1 MTAPAAQDAENC
13 PPLLGLAPLM
23 RRAYAGENLVPLG
36 MALLT
41 RAQNNP
47 DDAHALLDFAAIL
60 QLTGNRANALAVQAE
75 AIRLQPL
82 YTLPAR
88 RPGPGLRLLALMGP
102 GDLMANTP
110 LECLVEDSDITL
122 HMLYLTAD
130 ADWPDTVP
138 DHDVMMVAVGESAES
153 GPLLQRLTDYIGAW
167 PRPVLNRPEAI
178 ARLSRDSV
186 SALLQDA
193 PGVDMPMTVRVGRAE
208 MQALHQGAMTI
219 DTVLPDGGF
228 PLIVRPLGSH
238 AGNDLEKLDNA
249 AAIAAYLE
257 QTDAEEFY
265 VSRFVDYRGA
275 DGQFRKYRIV
285 LIAGKP
291 FISHYALSTHWIIHY
306 ANAGMADSAEKRAE
320 EAERMA
326 TFDSD
331 FAVRHAAALQAIHE
345 RMGLDYLIIDCADA
359 PDGRLLVFEVDN
371 SAVVHDLDPEDL
383 YPYKKPAMQK
393 LFAAFRQM
401 LEDARQPAVA
411 GG

>member
-1 MTAPAAQDAENC
+1 MNAPAAPAAPATAHC
-13 PPLLGLAPLM
+13 PPLLGIAPLM
-23 RRAYAGENLVPLG
+23 RRAYAGENIVPLG

-47 DDAHALLDFAAIL
+47 EDAHALLDFSTVL
-60 QLTGNRANALAVQAE
+60 QLTGNRDNALAVQAE

-88 RPGPGLRLLALMGP
+88 RPGPGLNLLVLMGP

-110 LECLVEDSDITL
+110 VECLLEDSDVTL
-122 HMLYLTAD
+122 QLLYLLPD

-138 DHDVMMVAVGESAES
+138 DHDVMMVAVGESEDGAA
-153 GPLLQRLTDYIGAW
+153 LLQRLEAYVAEW
-167 PRPVLNRPEAI
+167 PRPVINRPEAI

-186 SALLQDA
+186 SAILRDA
-193 PGVDMPMTVRVGRAE
+193 PGVDVPVTARIDRGE
-208 MQALHQGAMTI
+208 LQALRSGAQTI
-219 DTVLPDGGF
+219 DTILPDGGF

-249 AAIAAYLE
+249 AAIDAYLE

-285 LIAGKP
+285 LIEGRP

-331 FAVRHAAALQAIHE
+331 FAARHAAALRAIHE

-371 SAVVHDLDPEDL
+371 SAVVHALDPEDL

-393 LFAAFRQM
+393 LFAAFRHM
-401 LEDARQPAVA
+401 LEEARRKD
-411 GG
+411 

>member
-1 MTAPAAQDAENC
+1 
-13 PPLLGLAPLM
+13 M